1 MSLIRGT
8 QLAGHTVRMGGQSVK
23 DWLRIITLLWVLSII
38 LLLWIK
44 IDDIHISH
52 IKGQMTAYGYKL
64 GFSKKKILIADRI
77 KSEKQRKFYDEVTR
91 SLKKERKPELL
102 KQQIVNSY
110 TADQI
115 IKRKITQKE
124 LDNVNGILLDSLWQ
138 GLCIALAGMLL
149 VIIYLSKR
157 GGKTKNESFV
167 RGREVT
173 NTKNLN
179 KSISKVNKKAGI
191 TTPYSIGNIYF
202 PPRAE
207 TEHLMISGVSGSGKT
222 VLLKNLI
229 QQIKEKG
236 DKAIIYDYT
245 GTFIQSFYDEKK
257 DIIINPFDERSKSW
271 NLMKEVSQEAEFDT
285 IAEALIGASQSIS
298 DPFWPNGARLIFA
311 ELCKI
316 QYRKKNLKTQDLY
329 GHFQLDIKDL
339 NEVLEGSLASNFTN
353 TNSEKTT
360 LSLLMLL
367 ATYLKGLQYIKN
379 GGENDFS
386 IKEWLLDE
394 NQKNTLFISSRS
406 SLHGSIQPLI
416 SAMLDIAINNMG
428 ELPLG
433 NQQKTWLIFDEV
445 SSLNYLPS
453 LEKGLTVSRNF
464 GGCFVIALQ
473 SISQLIKRYG
483 QQDSNT
489 ISSNCSNK
497 IILKAGNDE
506 TATWGSKLLGT
517 EEIEQ
522 YREGLSYGAHEIR
535 DGVNLSKNKVER
547 QVALASEILSLPKLK
562 GYALMSGGY
571 PITKIDFNNMLGQE
585 MPFENLSFIAKKEL
599 QENKKDI
606 DLN

>member
-1 MSLIRGT
+1 
-8 QLAGHTVRMGGQSVK
+8 
-23 DWLRIITLLWVLSII
+23 
-38 LLLWIK
+38 
-44 IDDIHISH
+44 
-52 IKGQMTAYGYKL
+52 
-64 GFSKKKILIADRI
+64 
-77 KSEKQRKFYDEVTR
+77 
-91 SLKKERKPELL
+91 
-102 KQQIVNSY
+102 
-110 TADQI
+110 
-115 IKRKITQKE
+115 
-124 LDNVNGILLDSLWQ
+124 
-138 GLCIALAGMLL
+138 
-149 VIIYLSKR
+149 
-157 GGKTKNESFV
+157 
-167 RGREVT
+167 
-173 NTKNLN
+173 
-179 KSISKVNKKAGI
+179 
-191 TTPYSIGNIYF
+191 
-202 PPRAE
+202 
-207 TEHLMISGVSGSGKT
+207 
-222 VLLKNLI
+222 
-229 QQIKEKG
+229 
-236 DKAIIYDYT
+236 
-245 GTFIQSFYDEKK
+245 
-257 DIIINPFDERSKSW
+257 
-271 NLMKEVSQEAEFDT
+271 
-285 IAEALIGASQSIS
+285 
-298 DPFWPNGARLIFA
+298 
-311 ELCKI
+311 
-316 QYRKKNLKTQDLY
+316 
-329 GHFQLDIKDL
+329 
-339 NEVLEGSLASNFTN
+339 
-353 TNSEKTT
+353 
-360 LSLLMLL
+360 MLL

-379 GGENDFS
+379 EGENDFS

-394 NQKNTLFISSRS
+394 KQKNTLFISSRS

-453 LEKGLTVSRNF
+453 LEKGLTVSSNF

-473 SISQLIKRYG
+473 SISQIIKRYG

-585 MPFENLSFIAKKEL
+585 IPFENLSFIAKKEL